1 MNINEILKVLRAER
15 EEIEQALASLYRLRG
30 GRGRRPKWL
39 NNIGKTKQKMRQSKK
54 AKN

>member
-15 EEIEQALASLYRLRG
+15 EELERAIASLYRLRG

-39 NNIGKTKQKMRQSKK
+39 NNIGKTKQEKSQSKK